1 MAAIEV
7 DWGPCRAHA
16 FRLSGRCFEIAQMT
30 KMRVILADD
39 NQKIIDAATRLL
51 EPEFQVVGSVQCG
64 RSLVESVE
72 RLHPDVVVTDISM
85 PDSSGFDAANQLN
98 QHGSEAK
105 IVFLTIHAD
114 ADFVDA
120 ALATGASGYVVK
132 ARMATE
138 LIYAIREALAGRI
151 FVSPPLAKQ
160 RQADAGASGDRK

>member
-1 MAAIEV
+1 
-7 DWGPCRAHA
+7 
-16 FRLSGRCFEIAQMT
+16 MT

-39 NQKIIDAATRLL
+39 NQKIIEAAKRLL

-64 RSLVESVE
+64 RSLVECVE

-85 PDSSGFDAANQLN
+85 PDSSGFAAANQLT
-98 QHGSEAK
+98 QHGNAAK

-120 ALATGASGYVVK
+120 ALATGASAYVVK

-138 LIYAIREALAGRI
+138 LIHAIREALAGRI
-151 FVSPPLAKQ
+151 FVSPPFGKQ
-160 RQADAGASGDRK
+160 ERASAGASGGEK